1 MKEASLG
8 RKWRIAGGK
17 AKKRYGFSWIVVLVW
32 SHREFWNKSDTTDTV
47 LWFSS
52 VAQSRPTVCNPMDC
66 STPGLPVH
74 YQLPELT
81 QTHAHWVGDAIQP
94 SHPLLSPSPPTFSL
108 SQHQGL
114 FLGVIVIP
122 WHCPTL
128 RQRRRTFIFP
138 YQVGCVL
145 PLVGGEGCFPPG
157 HSGEVSLLPNP
168 RLIALLTAQE
178 ANKSKRR
185 GVEPRNTTSLG
196 QPADWEDSRLMSQNN
211 HLNWVWMPGSFT
223 ECGGGVVEEV

>member
-1 MKEASLG
+1 MKETSLG

-32 SHREFWNKSDTTDTV
+32 SHREFWNKNDTTDTV

-52 VAQSRPTVCNPMDC
+52 VAQSHPTLCNPMDC

-114 FLGVIVIP
+114 FQGVIVIP

-128 RQRRRTFIFP
+128 RQRRRTFVFP
-138 YQVGCVL
+138 YQVGCCCPWL
-145 PLVGGEGCFPPG
+145 
-157 HSGEVSLLPNP
+157 EV
-168 RLIALLTAQE
+168 
-178 ANKSKRR
+178 R
-185 GVEPRNTTSLG
+185 GVFLQAILVRSVCYQIQDWLLCSLHKR
-196 QPADWEDSRLMSQNN
+196 PINLR
-211 HLNWVWMPGSFT
+211 
-223 ECGGGVVEEV
+223 EEVLSQETQLH